1 MIVGSVRVRSST
13 ISPQGRWDRQRC
25 EIIWLII
32 DSQVS
37 VWWASKDGSGVKSSC
52 WPQDLYKVRVILW
65 KRRCWGKTILTS
77 SLDVGLLNPK
87 S

>member
-1 MIVGSVRVRSST
+1 MIVGLVLARSST
-13 ISPQGRWDRQRC
+13 ISPQGRWDRRC
-25 EIIWLII
+25 EITWLIS

-65 KRRCWGKTILTS
+65 KRRCLGKTILTS